1 MTHVYVHHPLNVE
14 VRSVSGGYVLD
25 REEIVSV
32 AGRQALCV
40 AGVGVVDTA
49 CCGMGGSRYVMVPG
63 WVVEW
68 RTCTDGEGNPVSLVE
83 RVSGEDDRKAV
94 AGAAQALF
102 GNLTA
107 PVQFL

>member
-32 AGRQALCV
+32 SGRQALCV

-49 CCGMGGSRYVMVPG
+49 CCGMGGSRYVLVPG
-63 WVVEW
+63 WVIEW
-68 RTCTDGEGNPVSLVE
+68 RTGTDDEGNSVSIVE
-83 RVSGEDDRKAV
+83 RISDEDDRKAV
-94 AGAAQALF
+94 AGAASALF
-102 GNLTA
+102 RNLTA